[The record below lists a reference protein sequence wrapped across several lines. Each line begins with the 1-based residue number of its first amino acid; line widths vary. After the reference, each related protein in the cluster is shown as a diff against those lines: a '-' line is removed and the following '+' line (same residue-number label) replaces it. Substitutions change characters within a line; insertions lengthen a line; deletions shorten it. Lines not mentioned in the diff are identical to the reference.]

1 MPTSPDHIRPL
12 RRVTE
17 NQLRRRSNIL
27 SSARQLLSKHG
38 YKGVTM
44 RLLAD
49 HSGVALKTLYD
60 YYKNKDDLLREA
72 IEDRYA
78 LIYGM
83 IEENTT
89 WYGFNRL
96 LFIAESIVGA
106 MFADKRFAKEML
118 RLREAAGYGNQYD
131 ATRLQ
136 SYKRAIN
143 EIEQQG
149 DLKDWVDVDFLTPLL
164 TRQAGLAMLSW
175 AAGRISDDVLEPY
188 FKLNICTVLDGLTE
202 GQTNK
207 QITVLEK
214 QLHQQLRAV
223 RL

>member
-12 RRVTE
+12 KRVTE

-27 SSARQLLSKHG
+27 SSARELLSKHG

-72 IEDRYA
+72 IDDRYA

-83 IEENTT
+83 IEEDTIR
-89 WYGFNRL
+89 YGFNRL

-106 MFADKRFAKEML
+106 MFTDKRFAKEML
-118 RLREAAGYGNQYD
+118 RLRQVAGYGSRYD

-143 EIEQQG
+143 EIGQQG
-149 DLKDWVDVDFLTPLL
+149 DLKDWVDVEFLTPLL

-175 AAGRISDDVLEPY
+175 ADGRISDNVLEPY

-202 GQTNK
+202 GETNK

-214 QLHQQLRAV
+214 QLHQQLRTV